1 MTVSVVSKVVHSVR
15 FAVWPDAVVAVVS
28 RLPIVVPGVVLAVA
42 CPIFPATDQS
52 VRRI

>member
-1 MTVSVVSKVVHSVR
+1 MTISVVSKVVHSVR
-15 FAVWPDAVVAVVS
+15 FAVWPDAVVS

-42 CPIFPATDQS
+42 CPIFPTTDQS